1 MVSLRKV
8 IFWISILCAL
18 GCVGYL
24 FYSLVFLSWKNDSV
38 NNQIRDVAFIQKDET
53 EEPDEPK
60 KEAPSID
67 WNKLKSINSE
77 IVAWVKID
85 GTNID
90 YPVLYHEGD
99 DENSQYYLYKDYN
112 KDYSEY
118 GSVFIDYRSGIDSK
132 NIILHGHHMIDG
144 SMFSDL
150 TKYGGTSPDIGFYQK
165 AHRIKFYKPE
175 GDEEYEIISVM
186 KTPQDNSN
194 GDFFN
199 YLIGN
204 FSSNRDFINYMYDV
218 RVRSMI
224 NCPIASN
231 ENDDLL
237 TLSTCSYEYS
247 GTIRTVVV
255 ARKIRDG
262 EQILDVSS
270 ASENTEVLHAKGF
283 YSEYGGTRPKESTFE
298 EDFDKIKWYD
308 GNINFSYKEP

>member
-8 IFWISILCAL
+8 IFWISVICAL
-18 GCVGYL
+18 CCAGYL

-38 NNQIRDVAFIQKDET
+38 NNQIKDIAFVQKEDT
-53 EEPDEPK
+53 EKPAEDPK
-60 KEAPSID
+60 QSNID
-67 WNKLKSINSE
+67 WNKLKSINNE

-85 GTNID
+85 GTSID

-112 KDYSEY
+112 KEYSEY
-118 GSVFIDYRSGIDSK
+118 GSVFVDYRSGIDSK

-150 TKYGGTSPDIGFYQK
+150 TKYGGSSPDIDFYKK
-165 AHRIKFYKPE
+165 AHKINLYKPD

-194 GDFFN
+194 GDYFN

-224 NCPIASN
+224 SCPILSN
-231 ENDDLL
+231 ENDNLL

-255 ARKIRDG
+255 ARKVRDG
-262 EQILDVSS
+262 EQILDVN
-270 ASENTEVLHAKGF
+270 AACENPEVLHAKGF
-283 YSEYGGTRPKESTFE
+283 YYEYGGTRPKESTFE
-298 EDFDKIKWYD
+298 KDFDKISWYD
-308 GNINFSYKEP
+308 GTINFNKKEP